1 MQKLLDWTL
10 ETIRKEESD
19 FSWMEEYRYE
29 WAPLVES
36 AATKIIEGQ
45 SVLLVTDEENH
56 WFGDYVATK
65 INLLQNNRP
74 LLPFFQLKALF
85 PDLSS
90 VISTQEI
97 ELLEDMLDIS
107 YPNGYFIWYIGSGD
121 HPYTK
126 LAFRSDENFLWII
139 DEEVQNSFP
148 LRGSDELRDI
158 KLLQLF
164 KLFNQTIDAALF
176 GELELLS

>member
-1 MQKLLDWTL
+1 MQQLLSWSL
-10 ETIRKEESD
+10 EAIRNEESC
-19 FSWMEEYRYE
+19 FSWMEEYRYD
-29 WAPLVES
+29 WAPLVKS
-36 AATKIIEGQ
+36 ATAKILEAQ
-45 SVLLVTDEENH
+45 SILLVTDDENH

-74 LLPFFQLKALF
+74 LLPFYQLKALF

-126 LAFRSDENFLWII
+126 LAYRSDENFLWII

-148 LRGSDELRDI
+148 LRGSDALRDI

>member
-10 ETIRKEESD
+10 QAIRSEESD

-36 AATKIIEGQ
+36 AASKILAGE
-45 SVLLVTDEENH
+45 SVLLLTDDDTH
-56 WFGDYVATK
+56 WFGDYVSTK

-74 LLPFFQLKALF
+74 LLPFYPLKALF
-85 PDLSS
+85 PNLASIS
-90 VISTQEI
+90 STQDL

-107 YPNGYFIWYIGSGD
+107 YPDGYFIWYIGNGD

-126 LAFRSDENFLWII
+126 LAYRSDENFLWII
-139 DEEVQNSFP
+139 DDEVPNSFP
-148 LRGSDELRDI
+148 LRGGDALRDM

-176 GELELLS
+176 GELELN

>member
-1 MQKLLDWTL
+1 MQKLLNWTL

-29 WAPLVES
+29 WAPLVKS
-36 AATKIIEGQ
+36 AASKIIEGQ
-45 SVLLVTDEENH
+45 SVLLVTDDENH

-65 INLLQNNRP
+65 INLLRNNRP
-74 LLPFFQLKALF
+74 LLPFYQLDAIF
-85 PDLSS
+85 PDLSGVVGS
-90 VISTQEI
+90 QEI

-107 YPNGYFIWYIGSGD
+107 YPGGYFIWYIGSGE

-126 LAFRSDENFLWII
+126 LAYRNDENFLWIV
-139 DEEVQNSFP
+139 DEEVQNSFS
-148 LRGSDELRDI
+148 LRGSDALRDI

-176 GELELLS
+176 GDLELDS

>member
-10 ETIRKEESD
+10 QTIREEKSD
-19 FSWMEEYRYE
+19 FSWMEEYRYD
-29 WAPLVES
+29 WSPLVKS
-36 AATKIIEGQ
+36 ATSKILEGQ
-45 SVLLVTDEENH
+45 SVLILTDDEHH

-74 LLPFFQLKALF
+74 LLPFYQLKALF
-85 PDLSS
+85 PNLTT
-90 VISTQEI
+90 VVSTLDI
-97 ELLEDMLDIS
+97 ELLEDLLDIS
-107 YPNGYFIWYIGSGD
+107 YPNGYYIWYIGSGD
-121 HPYTK
+121 HPFTK
-126 LAFRSDENFLWII
+126 LAYRSDENFLWVI

-148 LRGSDELRDI
+148 LRGSDGLRDI

-176 GELELLS
+176 GDLDIAS

>member
-10 ETIRKEESD
+10 ETIRQEESC

-29 WAPLVES
+29 WSPLVHA
-36 AATKIIEGQ
+36 AATKVLEGQ
-45 SVLLVTDEENH
+45 SVLLVTDDESH

-65 INLLQNNRP
+65 INILQNNRP
-74 LLPFFQLKALF
+74 LLPFYQLSSLF
-85 PDLSS
+85 PNLPS
-90 VISTQEI
+90 ITTAQEV

-107 YPNGYFIWYIGSGD
+107 YPDGYFIWYIGGGD
-121 HPYTK
+121 HPYAK
-126 LAFRSDENFLWII
+126 LAYRSDENFLWVI
-139 DEEVQNSFP
+139 DEEVPNSFP
-148 LRGSDELRDI
+148 LRGSDVQLDI

-176 GELELLS
+176 GELDLN

>member
-10 ETIRKEESD
+10 KTIRQEESD

-29 WAPLVES
+29 WAPLVKS
-36 AATKIIEGQ
+36 ATTKILEGQ
-45 SVLLVTDEENH
+45 SVLLVTDDENH

-74 LLPFFQLKALF
+74 LLPFYQLTSLF
-85 PDLSS
+85 PNLPT
-90 VISTQEI
+90 IASTQEI

-107 YPNGYFIWYIGSGD
+107 YPQGYFIWYVGRGD
-121 HPYTK
+121 HSYTK
-126 LAFRSDENFLWII
+126 LAYRNDENFLWVI

-148 LRGSDELRDI
+148 LRGSDALCDI

-164 KLFNQTIDAALF
+164 KLFSQTIDAALF
-176 GELELLS
+176 GELELES